1 MQMAVTSIFTKTLAS
16 LFPVPR
22 APDFLASH
30 FDIDTSSSMGTSLNE
45 RIGTEL
51 GKYQRWLGP
60 VALKLQRA
68 LEPSEGRVK
77 PAPLSVVFFLNPPC
91 VHLYPSYSQV
101 AVPLLLL
108 LEINPSELRP

>member
-51 GKYQRWLGP
+51 GKFQRWLIRGGWG
-60 VALKLQRA
+60 QWFSNFR
-68 LEPSEGRVK
+68 EP
-77 PAPLSVVFFLNPPC
+77 
-91 VHLYPSYSQV
+91 
-101 AVPLLLL
+101 
-108 LEINPSELRP
+108 